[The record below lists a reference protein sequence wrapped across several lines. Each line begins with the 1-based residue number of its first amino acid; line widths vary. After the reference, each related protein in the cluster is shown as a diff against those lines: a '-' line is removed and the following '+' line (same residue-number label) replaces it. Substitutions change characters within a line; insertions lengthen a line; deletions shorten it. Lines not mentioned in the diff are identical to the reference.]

1 MRTFPR
7 LVQSRLGSYIYAQ
20 TGIYLHAICNYY
32 VMLPLEKKFLDGNVS
47 SLGTI
52 SSSNPTAQPADVLIQ
67 SAPPHRRART
77 PAWSYH
83 FYPDETWVDL
93 TLSLPCAVL
102 LKEVQ
107 LQPHLTSLA
116 SKFLYGVLRTVKT
129 TAYFEFSCIIL
140 HCPSLLAALQVL

>member
-1 MRTFPR
+1 MDLFIW
-7 LVQSRLGSYIYAQ
+7 LFKSDLFS
-20 TGIYLHAICNYY
+20 
-32 VMLPLEKKFLDGNVS
+32 
-47 SLGTI
+47 GTI

-93 TLSLPCAVL
+93 TLTLPCAVL

-116 SKFLYGVLRTVKT
+116 SEFLHILIRYMVFPCKIVVTDAFLDQKRVNVCEHVVKMVSTSVIFKGLQDRKRGRVGVNAR
-129 TAYFEFSCIIL
+129 AMSRG
-140 HCPSLLAALQVL
+140 QD

>member
-1 MRTFPR
+1 MRKKSTFTK
-7 LVQSRLGSYIYAQ
+7 LSSCHGMSRLGA
-20 TGIYLHAICNYY
+20 
-32 VMLPLEKKFLDGNVS
+32 
-47 SLGTI
+47 I

-93 TLSLPCAVL
+93 TLTLPCAVL

-116 SKFLYGVLRTVKT
+116 SKFLYDV
-129 TAYFEFSCIIL
+129 
-140 HCPSLLAALQVL
+140 

>member
-1 MRTFPR
+1 
-7 LVQSRLGSYIYAQ
+7 
-20 TGIYLHAICNYY
+20 
-32 VMLPLEKKFLDGNVS
+32 MLPLEKRFLDGNVS
-47 SLGTI
+47 YLGTI

-93 TLSLPCAVL
+93 TLTLPCAVL

-116 SKFLYGVLRTVKT
+116 SKFLYGGVLSTVKT
-129 TAYFEFSCIIL
+129 TAYFKFGYIYI
-140 HCPSLLAALQVL
+140 HCPSIAFLQHCRFCEVPTAL